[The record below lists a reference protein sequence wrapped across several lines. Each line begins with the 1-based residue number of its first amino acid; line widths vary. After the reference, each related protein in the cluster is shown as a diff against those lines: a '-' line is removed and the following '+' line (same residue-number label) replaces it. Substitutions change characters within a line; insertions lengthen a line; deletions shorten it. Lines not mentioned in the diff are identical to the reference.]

1 MSPKHKSGIKFK
13 LFHFIVAINAE
24 PTAIKMKFHQPVK
37 KFVFFNPIVEIESV
51 AILMVINNPVVIMFN
66 FIRASNSTVLMEL
79 IIKHTETRAVEYSTG
94 YFEGAT
100 LIDFFNIT
108 FHILKN
114 INIYQ
119 RIGT

>member
-1 MSPKHKSGIKFK
+1 MNSSY
-13 LFHFIVAINAE
+13 
-24 PTAIKMKFHQPVK
+24 QPVK
-37 KFVFFNPIVEIESV
+37 KFVFFNPIAERESV

-66 FIRASNSTVLMEL
+66 LIKASNSTVLMEL

-108 FHILKN
+108 FHTLK
-114 INIYQ
+114 IIYAGCIYISVYVVYLYKIYSNFMLIHLHTEC
-119 RIGT
+119 RV

>member
-1 MSPKHKSGIKFK
+1 
-13 LFHFIVAINAE
+13 
-24 PTAIKMKFHQPVK
+24 MKFHQPVK
-37 KFVFFNPIVEIESV
+37 KFVFINPIVEIESV

-108 FHILKN
+108 FHTLKKYKYTSVSVRN
-114 INIYQ
+114 KIFKFYADSFAYTEC
-119 RIGT
+119 RV